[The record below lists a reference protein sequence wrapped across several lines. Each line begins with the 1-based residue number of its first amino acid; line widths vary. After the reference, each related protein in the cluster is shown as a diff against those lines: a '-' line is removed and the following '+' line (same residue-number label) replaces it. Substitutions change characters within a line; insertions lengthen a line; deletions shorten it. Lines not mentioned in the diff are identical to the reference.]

1 MALAP
6 YRRPPPEAG
15 VRSRRFD
22 FDSDPDLDSDFDF
35 DPDLDFGFGFGFGC
49 DLDPDS
55 DSDPDSDFG
64 SGSDS
69 DSDLDT
75 GTGVDVESKSK
86 RCDEALPECPIGAAA
101 AGWLNPA
108 RGGGLTVVGT
118 TNTLRNADYTS
129 RARCRIGYHRAMEHC
144 PMSITASEA
153 ADLFRQAPEQFLD
166 VGSAEVAYR
175 RVGTGPDVLFV
186 HGWPVHGATFRKL
199 LPHLADHV
207 TCHLIDL
214 PGAGSSRFTADTP
227 LSFDLHIQSIRRTI
241 DLLGLDDVAVVAQD
255 SGGMFARH
263 AVAGDLRLRAMGLIG
278 TEPPNRMSWRFRSFV
293 GIRRLP
299 GLGAGL
305 GWVAGKP
312 RIARNGLVF
321 GAAFVDR
328 SLLGG
333 DFDEFFL
340 QPLRDSA
347 PHRKAAATLLAS
359 FTPKLIRDLGDLHRR
374 IDVPVQLVWGEQDAF
389 FPVAWAREMVGTFPN
404 AQLAVIPGAST
415 LVHEEKPA
423 EVAAALLPVLTQSRA

>member
-1 MALAP
+1 
-6 YRRPPPEAG
+6 
-15 VRSRRFD
+15 
-22 FDSDPDLDSDFDF
+22 
-35 DPDLDFGFGFGFGC
+35 
-49 DLDPDS
+49 
-55 DSDPDSDFG
+55 
-64 SGSDS
+64 
-69 DSDLDT
+69 
-75 GTGVDVESKSK
+75 
-86 RCDEALPECPIGAAA
+86 
-101 AGWLNPA
+101 
-108 RGGGLTVVGT
+108 
-118 TNTLRNADYTS
+118 
-129 RARCRIGYHRAMEHC
+129 MEHC

-186 HGWPVHGATFRKL
+186 HGWPVHGATFRNL

-214 PGAGSSRFTADTP
+214 PGTGSSRFTADTP

-263 AVAGDLRLRAMGLIG
+263 AVAGDSRLRAMGLIG

-312 RIARNGLVF
+312 KIARNGMVF

-423 EVAAALLPVLTQSRA
+423 EVAAALLPVLTQPRA